1 MSATPQVTDAS
12 AFEQKSLGIQVVL
25 TIVTGGLY
33 ALYWF
38 YSTASQ
44 LDAGTDQSLMPILGI
59 IPFVNFISAWQIS
72 GAAEAITDQSKIVL
86 FVLFLVFAP
95 ISWYWIQS
103 GMNDAA
109 SS

>member
-12 AFEQKSLGIQVVL
+12 AFDQKSLGIQIALV
-25 TIVTGGLY
+25 IVTAGLY

-38 YSTASQ
+38 YSTAQQ
-44 LDAGTDQSLMPILGI
+44 LDQGTDQDLMPILGI
-59 IPFVNFISAWQIS
+59 IPGVNIIAAWQIAN
-72 GAAEAITDQSKIVL
+72 AAEAVTDQSGIIM
-86 FVLFLVFAP
+86 FVLFLVFGP

-103 GMNDAA
+103 GMNGAA